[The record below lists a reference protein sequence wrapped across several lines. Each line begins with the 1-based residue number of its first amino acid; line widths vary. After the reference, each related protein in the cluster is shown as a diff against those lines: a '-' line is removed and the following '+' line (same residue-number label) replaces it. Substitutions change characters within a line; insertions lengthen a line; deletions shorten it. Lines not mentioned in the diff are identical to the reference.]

1 MMMRILNNYEYKDE
15 IMKIVQ
21 LIKSDS
27 NEYSFIKE
35 SINTSLLN
43 IETYPYNDF
52 EIQKPLKIR
61 EELPQKYLKNF

>member
-1 MMMRILNNYEYKDE
+1 MMRILNNYKYKDE

-35 SINTSLLN
+35 SIN
-43 IETYPYNDF
+43 
-52 EIQKPLKIR
+52 
-61 EELPQKYLKNF
+61 